1 MPLFKKKSLS
11 RHPQKRKLLRK
22 CLFGVLMLLLAS
34 SVLGG
39 FWLLSKLGPRD
50 VDFDNVVL
58 DVEVTDELL
67 AFKRE
72 SLALE
77 SEFDE
82 IISLRAPN
90 SKDLE
95 LLRKARDR
103 QEKYVSGLTGLDADA
118 TARLRELT
126 VRYQNLA
133 AAELLEKSL
142 QLETEAGRLAAT
154 EDYVAARD
162 KYQEAY
168 RLQDEINQDYPKSS
182 AKNSGRAAGLFR
194 QVEKY
199 TAEPLAVRSIALAAE
214 ADALIEK
221 KDWERAEAKL
231 TEAIALQD
239 ELNRRFR
246 GTNQA
251 NMARLSELQL
261 QLLAIQSGQI
271 HVEIEKTEASADAL
285 QASGQNLEAAQR
297 YLEAARLQRE
307 LNQDFR
313 GSPFASSELVAEYM
327 RKAETAQSFELGRSI
342 EANSQLLRQYLS
354 KRETFKAIQTIA
366 ELREEIKK
374 MQEAFPR
381 SSLNDVDLQM
391 KIRYL
396 NLIQDDLEFIQDRVY
411 GALLPIPNDEEF
423 LILKTE
429 VPQALF
435 SKIMGMNPS
444 RNRGNL
450 NPVDSVNWI
459 EAKQFCE
466 RLSWIMGKSVRLPT
480 ENEFRACLGRLRYV
494 VLEDHV
500 WSLGNANGKTQPTG
514 QKEPLGSGCYD
525 LLGNVS
531 EWLESV
537 DSFDTE
543 DAKHIGGHAQDQ
555 LEIIFTVPLRKAPRE
570 ERNRM
575 TGFRFV
581 VKAK

>member
-11 RHPQKRKLLRK
+11 RRPHERKLLRQ
-22 CLFGVLMLLLAS
+22 CLFAISVLLLACL
-34 SVLGG
+34 VLGG
-39 FWLLSKLGPRD
+39 FWLLSNLGPRE
-50 VDFDNVVL
+50 VDFDNLVI
-58 DVEVTDELL
+58 DVEVSDELL
-67 AFKRE
+67 VFKEE

-77 SEFDE
+77 AEFDE
-82 IISLRAPN
+82 IISLREPN
-90 SKDLE
+90 SEDIE
-95 LLRKARDR
+95 LLRKALIR
-103 QEKYVSGLTGLDADA
+103 QEKYVSGLTGLDFDA
-118 TARLRELT
+118 GARLRELT
-126 VRYQNLA
+126 VRYQNVA
-133 AAELLEKSL
+133 AAELQERSL
-142 QLETEAGRLAAT
+142 MLETEAGRLAAAG
-154 EDYVAARD
+154 DYDGARA

-168 RLQDEINQDYPKSS
+168 WLQDKINQDYPKSS

-194 QVEKY
+194 QTEKY
-199 TAEPLAVRSIALAAE
+199 TAEPLALKSITLAAE

-221 KDWERAEAKL
+221 KDWENAEAKL
-231 TEAIALQD
+231 TEAIAIQD
-239 ELNRRFR
+239 ELNREFR

-261 QLLAIQSGQI
+261 QLLGIRSGQS
-271 HVEIEKTEASADAL
+271 HVDVEKIEALADAL
-285 QASGQNLEAAQR
+285 QANGKNLEAAQH
-297 YLEAARLQRE
+297 YLEAARLQRK
-307 LNQDFR
+307 LNEDFR
-313 GSPFASSELVAEYM
+313 GSPFASSELVAEYT

-342 EANSQLLRQYLS
+342 ESNSKLLRQYLS
-354 KRETFKAIQTIA
+354 ERETFKAIETIA
-366 ELREEIKK
+366 ELRGEIKK

-391 KIRYL
+391 KVRYL
-396 NLIQDDLEFIQDRVY
+396 NLIQDDLKFIQDRVY
-411 GALLPIPNDEEF
+411 GALLPIPDDDEF
-423 LILKTE
+423 RILKTE

-435 SKIMGMNPS
+435 SKIMGTNPS

-450 NPVDSVNWI
+450 YPVDSVNWI

-466 RLSWIMGKSVRLPT
+466 RLSWIMGISVRLPT

-500 WSLGNANGKTQPTG
+500 WSLGNTEGKTQPTG
-514 QKEPLGSGCYD
+514 QKEPFESGCYD

-531 EWLESV
+531 EWLESM

-555 LEIIFTVPLRKAPRE
+555 LEAIFTVPLREAPRE

-581 VKAK
+581 AKVN

>member
-1 MPLFKKKSLS
+1 MPLFKKKSSS
-11 RHPQKRKLLRK
+11 RHPHEKKLLRK
-22 CLFGVLMLLLAS
+22 WLFGILVLFAACS
-34 SVLGG
+34 ILGG
-39 FWLLSKLGPRD
+39 FWLLSKLGPRE
-50 VDFDNVVL
+50 VDFDNLVP

-67 AFKRE
+67 AFKEE

-77 SEFDE
+77 AEFDQ
-82 IISLRAPN
+82 IISLRKPN
-90 SKDLE
+90 SEDIE
-95 LLRKARDR
+95 LLRKARDL
-103 QEKYVSGLTGLDADA
+103 QEKYVSGLTGLDIDA
-118 TARLRELT
+118 GARLRELT

-133 AAELLEKSL
+133 ASELQEKSF
-142 QLETEAGRLAAT
+142 QLETEAGRLAAAG
-154 EDYVAARD
+154 DYDAARG

-168 RLQDEINQDYPKSS
+168 LLQDEINQDYPKSN
-182 AKNSGRAAGLFR
+182 AKNSGRAAALYR
-194 QVEKY
+194 QTEKY
-199 TAEPLAVRSIALAAE
+199 TAEPLALKSIALATE
-214 ADALIEK
+214 ADELIEK

-239 ELNRRFR
+239 ELNRKFR

-261 QLLAIQSGQI
+261 QLLAIRSGQS
-271 HVEIEKTEASADAL
+271 HVNIQKMEALADSL
-285 QASGQNLEAAQR
+285 QASGKNLEAAQH
-297 YLEAARLQRE
+297 YLEAARLQRK
-307 LNQDFR
+307 LNEEYR
-313 GSPFASSELVAEYM
+313 GSPFASSEMLAEYT

-342 EANSQLLRQYLS
+342 ETNSNLLTQYLS
-354 KRETFKAIQTIA
+354 ERETFKAIQTIA
-366 ELREEIKK
+366 ELRGEIKK
-374 MQEAFPR
+374 MQEAFPK

-396 NLIQDDLEFIQDRVY
+396 NLIQDDLKFIQDRVY
-411 GALLPIPNDEEF
+411 GALVPVPDDDEF
-423 LILKTE
+423 RILKTE

-466 RLSWIMGKSVRLPT
+466 RLTWIMGKSVRLPT
-480 ENEFRACLGRLRYV
+480 ENEYRACLGRLRYV

-500 WSLGNANGKTQPTG
+500 WSLGNADGQTQPTA
-514 QKEPLGSGCYD
+514 QKKPFGSGCYD

-531 EWLESV
+531 EWLESM

-555 LEIIFTVPLRKAPRE
+555 LEAIFTVPLREAPRE

-581 VKAK
+581 IKVK